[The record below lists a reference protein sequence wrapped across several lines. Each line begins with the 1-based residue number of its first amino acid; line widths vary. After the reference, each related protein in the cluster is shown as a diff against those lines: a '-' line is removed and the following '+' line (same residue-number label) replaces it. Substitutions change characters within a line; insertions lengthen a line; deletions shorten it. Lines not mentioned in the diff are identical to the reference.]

1 MIKFAK
7 LKFMHCFANR
17 NLPLSFHELW
27 LYNRDVNPARILR
40 NANNLRIP
48 AHNFATLKRL
58 PLFNFP
64 QVWNEED
71 ERKHNPSL
79 KIYCNELK
87 RALLHTL
94 AA

>member
-1 MIKFAK
+1 MIAK
-7 LKFMHCFANR
+7 LKYGSGS
-17 NLPLSFHELW
+17 SFHELW

-48 AHNFATLKRL
+48 PHNFATLKRL

-64 QVWNEED
+64 QAWNEED